1 MSNRNL
7 DPIILRYL
15 GYAVVLCIAAYLL
28 YLVRGALPVFII
40 GAVLAYA
47 LEPVLTRLENRGFS
61 RRGAVGLVFLGFI
74 AFLVALVGLM
84 YAAWVQIQALA
95 SNAPAMEQQAV
106 ELIRHW
112 QDHVQALRLPDEIK
126 KMVIQGAVDFQA
138 KAPQTVATKLQG
150 IVGWTF
156 SSVGVLLLALVV
168 IPIITLWMMLEMK
181 TIQRNCLL
189 MVPSEYRP
197 EVRAIVIDINE
208 ILGRYVRGQIIVCS
222 IFGILCT
229 VGFSILGLIYHMQY
243 GLALAMA
250 GAFLYIIPYFGI
262 FVVAVTAALLAY
274 FTSSA
279 PVLCAILAVAC
290 VIFFNLTLDYG
301 VAPRVLGEGLGLHPL
316 MVLFAL
322 LAGAQ
327 AGGIFGMIL
336 GVPVF
341 ASIRMIALRLFPRLD
356 VAHSITPVV
365 PRTTASIIA
374 VAPPDEG
381 NENAPDIE
389 EIPLTAE
396 NQNESN

>member
-1 MSNRNL
+1 MSDRKL

-40 GAVLAYA
+40 GGVLAYA
-47 LEPVLTRLENRGFS
+47 MEPVLTRLEKRGYS
-61 RRGAVGLVFLGFI
+61 RRGAVGLVFLC
-74 AFLVALVGLM
+74 FLIFLIALVGLM
-84 YAAWVQIQALA
+84 FAAWQQIQNLA
-95 SNAPAMEQQAV
+95 SNAPQLEQQAV

-112 QDHVQALRLPDEIK
+112 QEHIQSLRLPNEIK
-126 KMVIQGAVDFQA
+126 TMIIQGASDFQS
-138 KAPQTVATKLQG
+138 KAPQMFAAKLQN

-156 SSVGVLLLALVV
+156 SSLGMLLVSVV
-168 IPIITLWMMLEMK
+168 IVPIITLWMMLEMK

-189 MVPSEYRP
+189 VVPAEYRP

-222 IFGILCT
+222 IFGILCM
-229 VGFSILGLIYHMQY
+229 VGFGVLGLVFHMQY

-250 GAFLYIIPYFGI
+250 GAFLYIVPYFGI
-262 FVVAVTAALLAY
+262 FIVGVTAALLAY

-279 PVLCAILAVAC
+279 PVLCAILAVGC
-290 VIFFNLTLDYG
+290 CILFNLILDYG

-327 AGGIFGMIL
+327 AGGIIGMIL
-336 GVPVF
+336 GVPIF
-341 ASIRMIALRLFPRLD
+341 ASVRMIALRLFPRLD
-356 VAHSITPVV
+356 VAHSITPVGRKTV
-365 PRTTASIIA
+365 S
-374 VAPPDEG
+374 VKPPDEG
-381 NENAPDIE
+381 NEGAAVDLKN
-389 EIPLTAE
+389 EISTDTG
-396 NQNESN
+396 ESN

>member
-1 MSNRNL
+1 
-7 DPIILRYL
+7 
-15 GYAVVLCIAAYLL
+15 
-28 YLVRGALPVFII
+28 
-40 GAVLAYA
+40 
-47 LEPVLTRLENRGFS
+47 
-61 RRGAVGLVFLGFI
+61 
-74 AFLVALVGLM
+74 
-84 YAAWVQIQALA
+84 
-95 SNAPAMEQQAV
+95 
-106 ELIRHW
+106 
-112 QDHVQALRLPDEIK
+112 
-126 KMVIQGAVDFQA
+126 
-138 KAPQTVATKLQG
+138 
-150 IVGWTF
+150 
-156 SSVGVLLLALVV
+156 
-168 IPIITLWMMLEMK
+168 MMLEMK

-341 ASIRMIALRLFPRLD
+341 ASIRMIALRLFTRLD